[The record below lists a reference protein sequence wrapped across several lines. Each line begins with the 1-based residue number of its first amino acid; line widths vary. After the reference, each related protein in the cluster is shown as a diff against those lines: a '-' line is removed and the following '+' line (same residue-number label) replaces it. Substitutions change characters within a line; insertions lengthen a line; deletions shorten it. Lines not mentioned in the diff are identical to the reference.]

1 MNKRK
6 LIGTL
11 LISAGLVIILV
22 AGSMRIW
29 AYYKQKSMVDA
40 FQKTIETVDKTQPED
55 VGNVTPAAQEPQL
68 SEDVLGIIYIPKIDL
83 TAAIGKDISTSTLK
97 YAVGH
102 FEGTALPG
110 ENGNCCIA
118 GHRSYTYSQFFNR
131 LDELKVGDEISIK
144 TTKGTFKYVVYDK
157 FVVEPSQVEV
167 LKPTKD
173 ATLTLVTCT
182 PIRVATHRLI
192 VKARLQ

>member
-1 MNKRK
+1 
-6 LIGTL
+6 
-11 LISAGLVIILV
+11 
-22 AGSMRIW
+22 
-29 AYYKQKSMVDA
+29 MVDA
-40 FQKTIETVDKTQPED
+40 FQKTIETVDKTQTAET
-55 VGNVTPAAQEPQL
+55 GNEPAAAQEPKL
-68 SEDVLGIIYIPKIDL
+68 TEDVLGIIYIPKIDL
-83 TAAIGKDISTSTLK
+83 TAAIGKDVSMSTLK

-110 ENGNCCIA
+110 EKGNCCIA

-131 LDELKVGDEISIK
+131 LDEVVAGDEIRIK

>member
-6 LIGTL
+6 LTGTI
-11 LISAGLVIILV
+11 LIVAGLGIILV

-40 FQKTIETVDKTQPED
+40 FQKTIETVDKTQPAET
-55 VGNVTPAAQEPQL
+55 GNEPAAAQEPQL

-83 TAAIGKDISTSTLK
+83 TAAIGKDISMSTLK

-102 FEGTALPG
+102 FEGTAMPG
-110 ENGNCCIA
+110 EKGNCSIA

-131 LDELKVGDEISIK
+131 LDEVETGDEISIK
-144 TTKGTFKYVVYDK
+144 TAKGTFKYVVYDK

-167 LKPTKD
+167 LNPTKD

>member
-6 LIGTL
+6 LIGTIL
-11 LISAGLVIILV
+11 VVAGLGIILV

-40 FQKTIETVDKTQPED
+40 FQKTIETVDKTQTAET
-55 VGNVTPAAQEPQL
+55 GNEPAAAQEPKL

-83 TAAIGKDISTSTLK
+83 TAAIGKDVSMSTLK

-110 ENGNCCIA
+110 EKGNCCIA

-131 LDELKVGDEISIK
+131 LDEVVAGDEISIK

-167 LKPTKD
+167 LNPAKD

>member
-6 LIGTL
+6 FAGTL
-11 LISAGLVIILV
+11 LIAAGLVIILV

-29 AYYKQKSMVDA
+29 AYYKQKSMVDD
-40 FQKTIETVDKTQPED
+40 FQKTIETVDKTQPAD
-55 VGNVTPAAQEPQL
+55 TGNETPAAQEPQL

-83 TAAIGKDISTSTLK
+83 TAAIGKDISASTLK

-131 LDELKVGDEISIK
+131 LDEVNIGDEISIK

-167 LKPTKD
+167 LKPAKD